1 MESIRDLPRDLW
13 VQQRSKLPSLPTMLS
28 TNASQLYAIAA
39 GGIFV
44 IVILTRLVS
53 RLIQVLKEH
62 ALVFFLKHI
71 QYPFCLHRHR
81 FLGPWSRASFIFQQ
95 IYWSLNILC
104 LSYKVSDLSEAG
116 MRAGTLSLINLI
128 PLYSGLHLSF
138 LADMLGLSVRT
149 YTKLHGS
156 IGVTSGALAAFHIG
170 VALAGSKH
178 ASFNS
183 ESRLYGLI
191 VSWTVL
197 EQVQKLTVLRADP
210 P

>member
-1 MESIRDLPRDLW
+1 
-13 VQQRSKLPSLPTMLS
+13 
-28 TNASQLYAIAA
+28 
-39 GGIFV
+39 
-44 IVILTRLVS
+44 
-53 RLIQVLKEH
+53 
-62 ALVFFLKHI
+62 
-71 QYPFCLHRHR
+71 
-81 FLGPWSRASFIFQQ
+81 
-95 IYWSLNILC
+95 
-104 LSYKVSDLSEAG
+104 